1 MLTVAHNKRKPSHP
15 EIAWRAYQLWE
26 AEGRP
31 QSSALK
37 HWLKAEAELIAR
49 SCPSTVVKRHD
60 QKQPSQRNRYG
71 LILEGK
77 YPTTPSPG

>member
-1 MLTVAHNKRKPSHP
+1 MLTIAHNKRKPSQP

-37 HWLKAEAELIAR
+37 HWLKAEAELSAQ
-49 SCPSTVVKRHD
+49 SCPGTMAKKHD
-60 QKQPSQRNRYG
+60 QKPMSQRNRYG
-71 LILEGK
+71 LILKGK
-77 YPTTPSPG
+77 HPAT

>member
-1 MLTVAHNKRKPSHP
+1 MQTVVHNKRKPSHS
-15 EIAWRAYQLWE
+15 EIAWRAYQIWE

-31 QSSALK
+31 HSNALK
-37 HWLKAEAELIAR
+37 HWLKAEAELSAQF
-49 SCPSTVVKRHD
+49 CASTAATKHD

-77 YPTTPSPG
+77 NPTTQSAG